1 MRNGTRSSEHGSLPV
16 PPTDPLSAPGSL
28 SSRGSLS
35 GPGPG
40 ERPGAGLR
48 PLVLV
53 AHGSRSDAADAVV
66 QEIAAGA
73 RTALPGVEV
82 RVGYVDVRSPAVA
95 DAVRGLDGAVV
106 LPAFLASGYHVRT
119 DLPAQLGEVGAG
131 PDRFVVTP
139 ALGPDPLLVRAA
151 LARLADAGHR
161 PGDTV
166 VLAAAGSSDAA
177 ALAEVRTAGRM
188 LADALG
194 RGVRTGFAAT
204 AAPRIDALVDGL
216 RRAGSERISVV
227 SWLLAPGVFH
237 TRIRAA
243 GADAV
248 GDPLGAHPEVIAT
261 VVARY
266 RAAPQQGLL
275 AA

>member
-1 MRNGTRSSEHGSLPV
+1 VGTPRPELVGAALP
-16 PPTDPLSAPGSL
+16 
-28 SSRGSLS
+28 
-35 GPGPG
+35 
-40 ERPGAGLR
+40 

-53 AHGSRSDAADAVV
+53 AHGSRSDSADAVV

-73 RTALPGVEV
+73 RAAMPGVEM
-82 RVGYVDVRSPAVA
+82 RVGYVDVRRPGVA
-95 DAVRGLDGAVV
+95 DAVQGLDEAVV

-119 DLPAQLGEVGAG
+119 DLPTQLAEAGAD

-151 LARLADAGHR
+151 LARLADAGHQV
-161 PGDTV
+161 GDAV

-177 ALAEVRTAGRM
+177 ALAEVRAAGRM
-188 LADALG
+188 LADVLG
-194 RGVRTGFAAT
+194 RGVRVGFAAT
-204 AAPRIDALVDGL
+204 ATPRIDALVGGL

-237 TRIRAA
+237 SRIRDC
-243 GADAV
+243 GADVV
-248 GDPLGAHPEVIAT
+248 GDPLGAHPEVVAA

-266 RAAPQQGLL
+266 HAGVETGRVAA
-275 AA
+275 